1 MKKTSLLHSICR
13 MATVAAMALLAAC
26 SSDNDPVAFD
36 DSTDTTPT
44 ETAATR
50 RMLFTM
56 NPTATRSLTYDGVTT
71 TMTDGTLIGCVITS
85 GATSSAATYYATAA
99 WEYDED
105 SATLT
110 ISRWWT
116 YDTTAGTWT
125 LHEATSSSTT
135 DALSYDSSGYTLINT
150 EDYLYFYFY
159 YPYID
164 PVNFEGSDDESSIAS
179 YVPRVSSS
187 TTNND
192 NSGTTTYT
200 YLMGMPVGES
210 IASSVSSISSY
221 ETTTTTTTVNLTTA
235 LPVFSWK
242 EFPVFVNQDQSTQDA
257 INMSDFLYDA
267 CEVGVNDESV
277 GEVTISLRKKT
288 TAIRVKSSD
297 SLNNVKLIN
306 GSGDA
311 ITLGRYVDLYD
322 GNETAMGSSDTYY
335 SSSYLDNDG
344 SISAYT
350 ISDGLYRFILPAQ
363 SNWCGKLSYS
373 RDDDSDD
380 DDTSTTYSLSL
391 ADFGDGQLVNGTLYT
406 VSVLPKEDIYCYWS
420 GTASVNPSDGSV
432 TTKLVTNVSGVYSYG
447 SKHST
452 DAAAVQTMGTSITLD
467 GTTYSYALKF
477 DSKPYLQIV
486 VPVSDMTLT
495 LYYNTNNT
503 TSSFSLKYYTY
514 DTSTSTAGTE
524 TTLDLES
531 VGTST
536 YSSVSISSL
545 SKGTYR
551 IVQGSNQSFVFY
563 VLLSY
568 PK

>member
-1 MKKTSLLHSICR
+1 
-13 MATVAAMALLAAC
+13 MATVAAMTLLAAC

-36 DSTDTTPT
+36 DSADTTPT
-44 ETAATR
+44 ETATTG
-50 RMLFTM
+50 RMCITM

-71 TMTDGTLIGCVITS
+71 TMSDGTLIGCVITS
-85 GATSSAATYYATAA
+85 GAKSSTATYYATAA
-99 WEYDED
+99 WQYN
-105 SATLT
+105 SSNNTLT
-110 ISRWWT
+110 INRWWT
-116 YDTTAGTWT
+116 YDSSTTTWT
-125 LHEATSSSTT
+125 LHTATESSTS

-164 PVNFEGSDDESSIAS
+164 PVNFEGNDSESSIAS
-179 YVPRVSSS
+179 YVPRVNS
-187 TTNND
+187 TTTDEDGNA
-192 NSGTTTYT
+192 TTSYT
-200 YLMGMPVGES
+200 YLMGMPIGES
-210 IASSVSSISSY
+210 IDSSSISSY
-221 ETTTTTTTVNLTTA
+221 ETTTTTTTTVNLTTA

-288 TAIRVKSSD
+288 TAIRVKSSE
-297 SLNNVKLIN
+297 SLDNVKLIN

-335 SSSYLDNDG
+335 SSSYLDTDG

-363 SNWCGKLSYS
+363 SGWCGKLSYS
-373 RDDDSDD
+373 Y
-380 DDTSTTYSLSL
+380 DTSTTYSLSL

-406 VSVLPKEDIYCYWS
+406 VSVLPKEDIYCYWK
-420 GTASVNPSDGSV
+420 GTASVTSSEGSV
-432 TTKLVTNVSGVYSYG
+432 TTNIVTNYSDVFSYG
-447 SKHST
+447 SKSDSASDKASVQAMST
-452 DAAAVQTMGTSITLD
+452 SFTLD

-531 VGTST
+531 VGTNT

-563 VLLSY
+563 LLLSY
-568 PK
+568 PQ